1 MAGGIE
7 RIITEN
13 GIIQHI
19 NADWTVVPSDRTEIN
34 TSTIAGQIEA
44 WEKCNVLQDAIDIK
58 ARYHSSL
65 KISAQ
70 KDTGDWIGGNY
81 GTPIEQKT
89 VKEDLKKL
97 KYFNESESFLRFN
110 YRLKANMHI
119 FGKCYIWKQKVVGFD
134 KYNYYIIPF
143 NLVSPVY
150 GAISKYDIYF
160 KAIPI
165 RYDICLPS
173 GTLKLEPDEVFIFRD
188 GLEGFKPREST
199 ISRLVALKEPISAIL
214 SANQMFT
221 QLISDGGARG
231 VLGLGAK
238 DSQMITSPL
247 LAKEKTDL
255 QTALKQY
262 GRLRGELKYI
272 VTKGGASYVPLTSS
286 IVDMDLPTNLLG
298 RKIDI
303 YRAFGIPTAF
313 AINESRF
320 KVLPEAR
327 KELFTSSVIPEAE
340 DTFNS
345 ELQMVGIPERDWE
358 YKSDYSH
365 MDFFQEPLLQA
376 GTALQQAANA
386 IVPLVTNG
394 IWSIEQANS
403 ELTPYMR

>member
-1 MAGGIE
+1 
-7 RIITEN
+7 
-13 GIIQHI
+13 
-19 NADWTVVPSDRTEIN
+19 
-34 TSTIAGQIEA
+34 
-44 WEKCNVLQDAIDIK
+44 
-58 ARYHSSL
+58 
-65 KISAQ
+65 
-70 KDTGDWIGGNY
+70 
-81 GTPIEQKT
+81 
-89 VKEDLKKL
+89 
-97 KYFNESESFLRFN
+97 
-110 YRLKANMHI
+110 
-119 FGKCYIWKQKVVGFD
+119 
-134 KYNYYIIPF
+134 
-143 NLVSPVY
+143 
-150 GAISKYDIYF
+150 
-160 KAIPI
+160 
-165 RYDICLPS
+165 
-173 GTLKLEPDEVFIFRD
+173 
-188 GLEGFKPREST
+188 
-199 ISRLVALKEPISAIL
+199 
-214 SANQMFT
+214 MFT

-247 LAKEKTDL
+247 LAKEKADL

-365 MDFFQEPLLQA
+365 MDFVQEPLLQA

-386 IVPLVTNG
+386 VVPLVANG
-394 IWSIEQANS
+394 IWTAEQANS